1 MNLIKDLQKLLE
13 ADDPNK
19 EEETQ
24 ETPEDETSKD
34 EETVDDSTD
43 ETSDESSEEEQADSN
58 DEDDSGV
65 TDADEVPVEDIGS
78 VATVQG
84 FKKSKKEMY
93 AFGKTRP
100 VTLLMK
106 DEPLGGLDLTLQY
119 VINPATGAWKLRACL
134 AGQSEEDMVEFDS
147 GEDPSSLIKNLKKKN
162 KITPH
167 QAVEHLNPP
176 ADKAVKNDESVTES
190 KEDDIEE
197 LKAQVRDLDRAIMT
211 LEKGR
216 GMHQGRIDAQKLRKK
231 REELKDKIAKLEKLK
246 ESVDAKEYV
255 VIGNAGRA
263 RGQTLWPSTDMP
275 DLFTK
280 AEADKIAKEQN
291 DSEKKSARPGYQM
304 HWHVQHLDDAH
315 KYVTGR
321 AATSIQN
328 LKDTAFGDYDDE
340 E

>member
-1 MNLIKDLQKLLE
+1 MKLIKDLQKLLE
-13 ADDPNK
+13 ADDP
-19 EEETQ
+19 
-24 ETPEDETSKD
+24 SKD
-34 EETVDDSTD
+34 EETVETEETPEDESAEDVGNDDAAD
-43 ETSDESSEEEQADSN
+43 ETPSDDTDKDN
-58 DEDDSGV
+58 SGV
-65 TDADEVPVEDIGS
+65 TDADEVPVEDVGS
-78 VATVQG
+78 VSQEQG
-84 FKKSKKEMY
+84 FAKSKKEMF

-100 VTLLMK
+100 VTLLTK
-106 DEPLGGLDLTLQY
+106 DEQLGGLEITLQY

-147 GEDPSSLIKNLKKKN
+147 GEDPSSLIKSLKKKN

-167 QAVEHLNPP
+167 QAVDRLNPP
-176 ADKAVKNDESVTES
+176 ADKVV
-190 KEDDIEE
+190 
-197 LKAQVRDLDRAIMT
+197 
-211 LEKGR
+211 
-216 GMHQGRIDAQKLRKK
+216 
-231 REELKDKIAKLEKLK
+231 K
-246 ESVDAKEYV
+246 ESVDSKEYV
-255 VIGNAGRA
+255 VIGNAGAA